1 MIEKVKPVTKIYKK
15 TDLNKED
22 RRKFIQRVFVDWK
35 AKKTEA
41 MLKDQVVIQKV
52 EYDPERQVASVWTKN
67 VAKLTK
73 TFINS
78 SETKSGPP
86 YMKKKNG

>member
-1 MIEKVKPVTKIYKK
+1 
-15 TDLNKED
+15 
-22 RRKFIQRVFVDWK
+22 
-35 AKKTEA
+35 

-52 EYDPERQVASVWTKN
+52 EYDPERQSPSVWTKN

-73 TFINS
+73 TFIDS

>member
-35 AKKTEA
+35 AKRTEA

-78 SETKSGPP
+78 SETKSGSP

>member
-22 RRKFIQRVFVDWK
+22 RRKFIQRVFIDWK
-35 AKKTEA
+35 AKRAEK
-41 MLKDQVVIQKV
+41 LIKDQVVIQKV
-52 EYDPERQVASVWTKN
+52 EYDPERQSPSVWTK
-67 VAKLTK
+67 
-73 TFINS
+73 S

-86 YMKKKNG
+86 YMKKKVDLTI

>member
-15 TDLNKED
+15 TDLNRED

-35 AKKTEA
+35 AKRTEA

-52 EYDPERQVASVWTKN
+52 EYDPEQVPPSVW
-67 VAKLTK
+67 
-73 TFINS
+73 S
-78 SETKSGPP
+78 
-86 YMKKKNG
+86 KKNG

>member
-22 RRKFIQRVFVDWK
+22 RRKFIKRVFIDWK
-35 AKKTEA
+35 AKRTEKL
-41 MLKDQVVIQKV
+41 MKDQVVIQKV
-52 EYDPERQVASVWTKN
+52 EYDPERQSPSVWTKN

>member
-22 RRKFIQRVFVDWK
+22 RRKFIQRVFIDWK
-35 AKKTEA
+35 AKRTEKL
-41 MLKDQVVIQKV
+41 MKDQVVIQKV
-52 EYDPERQVASVWTKN
+52 EYDPERQSPSVWTKN

>member
-35 AKKTEA
+35 AKRTEA

-52 EYDPERQVASVWTKN
+52 EYDPEQVPPSVWSKN

-73 TFINS
+73 TYIQS
-78 SETKSGPP
+78 SETKSETP
-86 YMKKKNG
+86 YTKKKNG

>member
-35 AKKTEA
+35 AKRTEA

-52 EYDPERQVASVWTKN
+52 EYDPEQVPPSVW
-67 VAKLTK
+67 
-73 TFINS
+73 S
-78 SETKSGPP
+78 
-86 YMKKKNG
+86 KKNG

>member
-1 MIEKVKPVTKIYKK
+1 MIEKVKPVTKIHKK
-15 TDLNKED
+15 IDLNKED

-41 MLKDQVVIQKV
+41 MLKNQVVIQKV
-52 EYDPERQVASVWTKN
+52 EYDPERQSPSVWTK
-67 VAKLTK
+67 
-73 TFINS
+73 S
-78 SETKSGPP
+78 SETKSGNP